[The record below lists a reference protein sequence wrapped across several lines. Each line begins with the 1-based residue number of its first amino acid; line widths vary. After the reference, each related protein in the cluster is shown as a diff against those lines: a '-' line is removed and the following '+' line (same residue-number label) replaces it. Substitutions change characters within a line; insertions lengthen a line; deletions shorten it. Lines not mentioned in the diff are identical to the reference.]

1 MAGLKEP
8 FKATDICQSKKRI
21 KAMQEGGKVGEA
33 RDKILICTT
42 GVVALD
48 SPQCLLL
55 PNIQFL
61 ANKPSNKQTN
71 KQTTHSSGS
80 GSQALSTGQLLKRPS
95 PTKYKYKLQNSG
107 VPLVH
112 GMSYTNPLAVDRIHN
127 IEHSTLCPMAVSGV
141 QNT

>member
-61 ANKPSNKQTN
+61 ANK
-71 KQTTHSSGS
+71 QTTHSSGS

-112 GMSYTNPLAVDRIHN
+112 SMSCTNPMAVDRIHN
-127 IEHSTLCPMAVSGV
+127 IEHSTLCPMAVSGIR
-141 QNT
+141 NT